1 MVAKRILFTTPPD
14 TSHPCPKCVHY
25 PEACGAR
32 WPDVCRECAWNGS
45 TSGDKDNWIEAD
57 ASTD

>member
-1 MVAKRILFTTPPD
+1 MAAKIILFNPPPD

-32 WPDVCRECAWNGS
+32 WS
-45 TSGDKDNWIEAD
+45 TSGDKDNWMEAD
-57 ASTD
+57 ASTE